1 MNDNKSTVILWIKSG
16 MDYTAGIDLLTKLTV
31 RQNYS
36 GIFRGKEQSMSD
48 KLAYEICKAAKVADH
63 ITWKQF
69 IQSAKA
75 GALDTILAIHKELLD
90 SDAPGT
96 TVKSDE
102 PWSELNPSGEYP
114 PIIHRVMYESASVFQ
129 QRSKLHRLMVGMP
142 DSNSAPLVSKR
153 AELFGQVKALSER
166 LELLVETKKAF
177 IERGI
182 IPEEQQL
189 YPAEKPAENMAETV
203 LMDEAALKK
212 QKKNLQTSNSKDQSR
227 LYDPSK
233 KPMPASPKRMML
245 ESRIKERLKLIEKID
260 YQLLN
265 LSTQ

>member
-1 MNDNKSTVILWIKSG
+1 MSG
-16 MDYTAGIDLLTKLTV
+16 
-31 RQNYS
+31 
-36 GIFRGKEQSMSD
+36 

-63 ITWKQF
+63 ITWKRF

-75 GALDTILAIHKELLD
+75 VTLDTIPDIHEALLD
-90 SDAPGT
+90 YSAPCLP
-96 TVKSDE
+96 VKSDK

-166 LELLVETKKAF
+166 LELLVETKKTF

-189 YPAEKPAENMAETV
+189 FPPEKPSENKVETA
-203 LMDEAALKK
+203 LRNASSLKK
-212 QKKNLQTSNSKDQSR
+212 QKKNLQSSNSKDQSR
-227 LYDPSK
+227 LNDSSK
-233 KPMPASPKRMML
+233 KPMPPCPKRMML
-245 ESRIKERLKLIEKID
+245 ERRIKERLKLIEEID
-260 YQLLN
+260 YQLYN
-265 LSTQ
+265 LS